1 MFVIWPHFQKI
12 IFSIGSIV
20 GSTGYIGTL
29 IYGFILR
36 MLGPFGLHHIFYLP
50 FWTTA
55 LGGSA
60 IINGQL
66 VEGTQRIFFA
76 QLGDPSTTHYYIGIS
91 RFMSGRFITMM
102 FGLIGA
108 CLAMYQTARP
118 EKKKIVGGLL
128 LSAALT
134 SFLTGIT
141 EPIEFSF
148 LFVAPALYVLHAFFD
163 GCAFMIAH
171 MLQITVGQT
180 FSGGFI
186 DFILFGVLQGVS
198 KTNWIYI
205 PMVGIPWFFLY
216 YFSFKFCILKFNLK
230 TPGREDE
237 TDEIS
242 ILTQNNT
249 PASANQNR
257 VDCIINGLGGKTN
270 IIELDCCAT
279 RLRITVKDGNL
290 VRESLLKKS
299 GARGVLKSGNAVQV
313 IYGPQVTVIK
323 NELEETLNL

>member
-1 MFVIWPHFQKI
+1 VD
-12 IFSIGSIV
+12 S
-20 GSTGYIGTL
+20 L
-29 IYGFILR
+29 
-36 MLGPFGLHHIFYLP
+36 
-50 FWTTA
+50 
-55 LGGSA
+55 
-60 IINGQL
+60 
-66 VEGTQRIFFA
+66 
-76 QLGDPSTTHYYIGIS
+76 
-91 RFMSGRFITMM
+91 
-102 FGLIGA
+102 
-108 CLAMYQTARP
+108 
-118 EKKKIVGGLL
+118 
-128 LSAALT
+128 
-134 SFLTGIT
+134 
-141 EPIEFSF
+141 
-148 LFVAPALYVLHAFFD
+148 
-163 GCAFMIAH
+163 
-171 MLQITVGQT
+171 
-180 FSGGFI
+180 
-186 DFILFGVLQGVS
+186 ILFGVLQGVS